1 MLNSSPLKKLADL
14 LKEFGPEALRAC
26 LTAMIPAF
34 LIGYYYH
41 VEYAVPFLI
50 AAMNASMT
58 DFPGRKTDKLKIA
71 GWGIVSSTV
80 TALVIGLLLPFPFLL
95 IGTVA
100 LAAGIFSLFNALG
113 QRIAMVGVTN
123 LFMITFTMGLQP
135 QHPVLFALFVFFGTA
150 FYHCIIFIHFKL
162 DPAWDLKRAI
172 AISYLTTAK
181 LIRTKAKYY
190 NTKYALEQLSQEV
203 TRLNIIL
210 AEQHEVIRYLI
221 LQENNDLRH
230 EKQYIL
236 WTRAYQLM
244 DLCSLTTASN
254 NNFTT
259 ARIQLAKRKLLDT
272 VSDMIIIV
280 AEWVENY
287 ARSSKDDECAIRQHL
302 ERLHTKLDVLENHSH
317 TPPNDIPLIRDLIN
331 NTRAII
337 QILRKPPLKNDSSL
351 INSFFYNKIDY
362 SHFVVSTKH
371 SILDINKHIQSFSPV
386 FAFALRLSFLFLAG
400 GIIGLLLS
408 DMKYT
413 YWIFMTIIVV
423 ARPSFSITLKRN
435 MERLTGTLAGVITGC
450 LLSLISQNIYIS
462 IVLSGVFLFC
472 FLLFN
477 RRHYLVSVVFIT
489 SSVVVAFHLTEPNLV
504 TLATSRVLFSIIG
517 CMLAV
522 IGWFLFPIRMNGH
535 IDLIAQKAHQE
546 NNDYFNAVLAYLESP
561 TQNLQLQVRLTR
573 KRAFTS
579 LTKLSETCLQLKRE
593 PGLTEDRLKNMIRDE
608 THYNQYH
615 ARISNLLINQDNAAY
630 LKKAIKT

>member
-26 LTAMIPAF
+26 LTAMLPAF
-34 LIGYYYH
+34 LIGYYHH

-58 DFPGRKTDKLKIA
+58 EFPGRKTDKLKIA
-71 GWGIVSSTV
+71 GWGIASSTV
-80 TALVIGLLLPFPFLL
+80 TALLIGSLLPFPFLL

-100 LAAGIFSLFNALG
+100 LAAGIFGLFNALG

-123 LFMITFTMGLQP
+123 LFMLTFTMGLQL
-135 QHPVLFALFVFFGTA
+135 QNPVQFSLFVFLGTA

-162 DPAWDLKRAI
+162 DPVWDLKRAI
-172 AISYLTTAK
+172 ANSYLATAK

-190 NTKYALEQLSQEV
+190 NTKYALEKLSQEV

-221 LQENNDLRH
+221 LQDNNDLRN

-236 WTRAYQLM
+236 WIRAYQLM
-244 DLCSLTTASN
+244 DLCSLTSASN
-254 NNFTT
+254 NNYTT
-259 ARIQLAKRKLLDT
+259 ARIQLAKIKLLDT
-272 VSDMIIIV
+272 VSDMVIIV
-280 AEWVENY
+280 AEWIENY
-287 ARSSKDDECAIRQHL
+287 ARSSKDDDRAIMDHV
-302 ERLHTKLDVLENHSH
+302 ERIRKKLDVIENHGH
-317 TPPNDIPLIRDLIN
+317 TLPDDIQLVQDLID
-331 NTRAII
+331 NTRAIM
-337 QILRKPPLKNDSSL
+337 QILLKPPLKNDSSL

-362 SHFVVSTKH
+362 SHFVVSNKY
-371 SILDINKHIQSFSPV
+371 SILDINKHIRSFSPV

-423 ARPSFSITLKRN
+423 ARPSFFVTLKRN
-435 MERLTGTLAGVITGC
+435 MERLTGTLAGIITGC

-462 IVLSGVFLFC
+462 IVLSGVLLFC

-477 RRHYLVSVVFIT
+477 RRHYLISVVFIT

-504 TLATSRVLFSIIG
+504 TLATSRVLFSFIG
-517 CMLAV
+517 CILAV
-522 IGWFLFPIRMNGH
+522 VGWFLFPIRMNGH
-535 IDLIAQKAHQE
+535 IDFIVQKVDRE
-546 NNDYFNAVLAYLESP
+546 NNDYFDAVLAYLESP
-561 TQNLQLQVRLTR
+561 SHSLQLQVRLTR

-579 LTKLSETCLQLKRE
+579 LTKLSETCLQLERE
-593 PGLTEDRLKNMIRDE
+593 PGLAEERLK
-608 THYNQYH
+608 
-615 ARISNLLINQDNAAY
+615 A
-630 LKKAIKT
+630 

>member
-1 MLNSSPLKKLADL
+1 MLNSSTLKKLADL

-58 DFPGRKTDKLKIA
+58 EFPGRKTDKLKIA
-71 GWGIVSSTV
+71 GWGIASSTV
-80 TALVIGLLLPFPFLL
+80 TALLIGSLLPFPFLL

-100 LAAGIFSLFNALG
+100 LAAGIFGLFNALG

-123 LFMITFTMGLQP
+123 LFMLTFTMGLQL
-135 QHPVLFALFVFFGTA
+135 QNPVQFSLFVFLGTA

-162 DPAWDLKRAI
+162 DPVWDLKRAI
-172 AISYLTTAK
+172 ANSYLATAK

-190 NTKYALEQLSQEV
+190 NTKYALEKLSQEV

-221 LQENNDLRH
+221 LQDNNDLRN

-236 WTRAYQLM
+236 WIRAYQLM
-244 DLCSLTTASN
+244 DLCSLTSASN
-254 NNFTT
+254 NNYTT
-259 ARIQLAKRKLLDT
+259 ARIQLAKIKLLDT
-272 VSDMIIIV
+272 VSDMVIIV
-280 AEWVENY
+280 AEWIENY
-287 ARSSKDDECAIRQHL
+287 ARSSKDDDRAIMDHV
-302 ERLHTKLDVLENHSH
+302 ERIRKKLDVIENHGH
-317 TPPNDIPLIRDLIN
+317 TLPDDIQLVQDLID
-331 NTRAII
+331 NTRAIM
-337 QILRKPPLKNDSSL
+337 QILLKPPLKNDSSL

-362 SHFVVSTKH
+362 SHFVVSNKY
-371 SILDINKHIQSFSPV
+371 SILDINKHIRSFSPV

-423 ARPSFSITLKRN
+423 ARPSFFVTLKRN
-435 MERLTGTLAGVITGC
+435 MERLTGTLAGIITGC

-462 IVLSGVFLFC
+462 IVLSGVLLFC

-477 RRHYLVSVVFIT
+477 RRHYLISVVFIT

-504 TLATSRVLFSIIG
+504 TLATSRVLFSFIG
-517 CMLAV
+517 CILAV
-522 IGWFLFPIRMNGH
+522 VGWFLFPIRMNGH
-535 IDLIAQKAHQE
+535 IDFIVQKVDRE
-546 NNDYFNAVLAYLESP
+546 NNDYFDAVLAYLESP
-561 TQNLQLQVRLTR
+561 SHSLQLQVRLTR

-579 LTKLSETCLQLKRE
+579 LTKLSETCLQLERE
-593 PGLTEDRLKNMIRDE
+593 PGLAEERLK
-608 THYNQYH
+608 
-615 ARISNLLINQDNAAY
+615 A
-630 LKKAIKT
+630 